1 MSYSVSR
8 VPWQVAS
15 PLLKDIREKVFIC
28 ERRIPK
34 KVEFDIDD
42 SNSFHMLVCDDNS
55 QQPIATGR
63 ISPSGEISRIAVLME
78 FRKECVDKMI
88 IQGLFEI
95 AKELSL
101 EEIFITPSID
111 KVSDFTKYDF
121 YPVGAVYME
130 AGIAIQRMACSV
142 KAATRSAN
150 NAKYYL
156 NH

>member
-1 MSYSVSR
+1 MSYSISR

-28 ERRIPK
+28 ERRIPR
-34 KVEFDIDD
+34 KVEFDLDD
-42 SNSFHMLVCDDNS
+42 SNAFHILVCDDSS

-63 ISPSGEISRIAVLME
+63 ISPIGEISRIAVLME
-78 FRKECVDKMI
+78 FRKDCVDKMI

-101 EEIFITPSID
+101 KEIFIASSLD
-111 KVSDFTKYDF
+111 KIQDFKKYNF
-121 YPVGAVYME
+121 YPIGSVFME
-130 AGIAIQRMACSV
+130 AGIAKQRMACAIKDASE
-142 KAATRSAN
+142 SAN

>member
-8 VPWQVAS
+8 VPWHVAS
-15 PLLKDIREKVFIC
+15 PLLKDIREKVFVC

-42 SNSFHMLVCDDNS
+42 NNAFHMLVCDDIS
-55 QQPIATGR
+55 KQPIATGR
-63 ISPSGEISRIAVLME
+63 ISPNGEISRIAVLME
-78 FRKECVDKMI
+78 FRKDCVDKMI

-101 EEIFITPSID
+101 KEIYIASSLD
-111 KVSDFTKYDF
+111 KVNDFTKHNF
-121 YPVGAVYME
+121 YPVGTVYME
-130 AGIAIQRMACSV
+130 AGIAKQRMACSIQQ
-142 KAATRSAN
+142 ATKSAN

>member
-15 PLLKDIREKVFIC
+15 PLLMDIREKVFVC

-34 KVEFDIDD
+34 QVEFDIGD
-42 SNSFHMLVCDDNS
+42 SDSFHMLVCDDSS

-63 ISPSGEISRIAVLME
+63 ISPTGEISRIAVLME
-78 FRKECVDKMI
+78 FRKECIDKMI
-88 IQGLFEI
+88 IQGLFDI

-101 EEIFITPSID
+101 EEIFITSSLE
-111 KVSDFTKYDF
+111 KVNYFSDHNFS
-121 YPVGAVYME
+121 PVGSVYME
-130 AGIAIQRMACSV
+130 AGIAKQRMACPIKSAS
-142 KAATRSAN
+142 KSAN